1 MNKNIYMNSTDKHKG
16 TGLKYEF
23 ISTPGKKSHFTK
35 TAGHSL
41 SPNKNL
47 ISSTFEKNQ
56 HVTSNLNLKSQ
67 PSTTSN
73 KTHANN
79 QYTDKNNRSTDL
91 RAKLSDSKGQ
101 K

>member
-1 MNKNIYMNSTDKHKG
+1 
-16 TGLKYEF
+16 LKYEF
-23 ISTPGKKSHFTK
+23 ISTPGKKSHITK

-47 ISSTFEKNQ
+47 ISNTFEKNP

-73 KTHANN
+73 KTHANI
-79 QYTDKNNRSTDL
+79 
-91 RAKLSDSKGQ
+91 
-101 K
+101 